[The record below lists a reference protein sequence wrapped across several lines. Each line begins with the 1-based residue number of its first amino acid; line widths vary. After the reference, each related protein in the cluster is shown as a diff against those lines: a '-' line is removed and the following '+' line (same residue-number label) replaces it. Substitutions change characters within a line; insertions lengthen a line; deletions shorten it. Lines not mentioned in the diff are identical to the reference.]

1 MVIPVGGIAMTKR
14 VPVESAPGPLEDYAA
29 HFDDLFSKRAQREG
43 FRRYLEGLLLAEER
57 NKTLT
62 ALANTEPV
70 VGAQRKE
77 AQSLQWF
84 LTESTWDPEEINRR
98 RVELILEDSQTAPQ
112 KSGALVIDETGDRK
126 DGKATAHVGKQYLGG
141 IGKVD
146 NGVVSVSSLYADE
159 RLYYPLAVE
168 PYTPEHHF
176 EGGKKDPEFRT
187 KPQIAWE
194 LVEQALKMELPF
206 RAVVADSLYGE
217 NTDFC
222 ETLLEA
228 NIPFVMALGPS
239 HAWWAPPEQVGNV
252 WEAALVSTVSSWS
265 GPEQPGDW
273 VGLERSFRDG
283 RVEQWWALEAEGG
296 PYGPERSERLVV
308 VTTDP
313 ATLPERSTSYLVT
326 NLPAPGCE
334 RAQKSQ
340 HSVADLAEVARV
352 YALRSWI
359 EQSYKQVKNSL
370 GWAHYQVRK
379 DLSIR
384 RHWQLVCCAFSFCWW
399 ACAECEDIGSP
410 PVVVLKD
417 ARYSSMAAT
426 EPDGG
431 EKAGREGVASVM
443 AEGTA
448 EDTFLAPA
456 VRNAPA
462 LLESVYRTAPAQ
474 RDPGV
479 AR

>member
-1 MVIPVGGIAMTKR
+1 MTKR
-14 VPVESAPGPLEDYAA
+14 MPVEPAPGPLEDYAA
-29 HFDDLFSKRAQREG
+29 RFDDLLANRAQRQG
-43 FRRYLEGLLLAEER
+43 FRRYVEGLLLSDER

-84 LTESTWDPEEINRR
+84 LTESGWDPEAVNRR
-98 RVELILEDSQTAPQ
+98 RVELMLEEPKTAPVE
-112 KSGALVIDETGDRK
+112 SGALVIDETGDRK
-126 DGKATAHVGKQYLGG
+126 DGNATAHVGKQYLGG
-141 IGKVD
+141 IGKTE

-159 RLYYPLAVE
+159 RLYYPLEVE
-168 PYTPEHHF
+168 PYTPAHHF
-176 EGGKKDPEFRT
+176 EGGKRDPAFRT
-187 KPQIAWE
+187 KPHIALQ
-194 LVEQALKMELPF
+194 LVERAIEMELPF
-206 RAVVADSLYGE
+206 RAVVGDILYGE
-217 NTDFC
+217 HRQFRRALQSRGIPYVLAVKPSYSWYLATGGGR
-222 ETLLEA
+222 ETLEQMVGEYPWDGEEEPGEWVALE
-228 NIPFVMALGPS
+228 
-239 HAWWAPPEQVGNV
+239 H
-252 WEAALVSTVSSWS
+252 
-265 GPEQPGDW
+265 
-273 VGLERSFRDG
+273 SFRDG
-283 RVEQWWALEAEGG
+283 HTERWWVLE
-296 PYGPERSERLVV
+296 PTRWPFDSRSDRRLVV
-308 VTTDP
+308 ATTDP
-313 ATLPERSTSYLVT
+313 ATLPDLTTFYLFT
-326 NLPAPGCE
+326 NLPASEPEQGG
-334 RAQKSQ
+334 ANG
-340 HSVADLAEVARV
+340 DLAPADVAEISRL

-399 ACAECEDIGSP
+399 ACAECEDVGSP

-417 ARYSSMAAT
+417 ARYSSIAAT

-431 EKAGREGVASVM
+431 GKAGREGVASVM

-462 LLESVYRTAPAQ
+462 ILAGIYRSAPAQ
-474 RDPGV
+474 RIT
-479 AR
+479 AAA